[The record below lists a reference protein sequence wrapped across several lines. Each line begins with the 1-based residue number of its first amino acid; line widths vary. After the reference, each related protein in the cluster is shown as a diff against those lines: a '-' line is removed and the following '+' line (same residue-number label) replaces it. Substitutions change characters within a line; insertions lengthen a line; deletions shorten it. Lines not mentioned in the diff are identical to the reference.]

1 MKKYLKFLACVLALG
16 VMASVPALR
25 AQDAQTPP
33 AEGGGKKGGKGGGRG
48 MPTPEQQVSRLEE
61 AVGTLSADQKAKIT
75 DIITKTRAEM
85 QAIPQEERRAKM
97 QDVMKAQH
105 DKIRAVLTAEQ
116 QKKFDDMPPP
126 GRGGPGGPGGG
137 KKRGGN

>member
-1 MKKYLKFLACVLALG
+1 MKKSLKLLLTVLALG
-16 VMASVPALR
+16 VMTSIPALR

-33 AEGGGKKGGKGGGRG
+33 AEGGGKKGGKGRG
-48 MPTPEQQVSRLEE
+48 MPTPEQQVSRIEE
-61 AVGTLSADQKAKIT
+61 AAGTLSADQKAKIT
-75 DIITKTRAEM
+75 NIITKSRSEM

-105 DKIRAVLTAEQ
+105 DQIRAVLTADQ

-126 GRGGPGGPGGG
+126 GRGGPGGKKKGGG
-137 KKRGGN
+137 EKN